1 MMNISYLQ
9 KQEIITGTLLDLIS
23 VKDINFSKNGMNKQM
38 RIIDEVAER
47 ARTLNGRSLGTL
59 AEFVEHGSIQEN
71 PGKYPDELTMISNLF
86 ADHEQII
93 RSLRTDA
100 DRCEEYH
107 DMGTNDFLIG
117 VMEKHE
123 KMAWMLRAHL
133 DMV

>member
-1 MMNISYLQ
+1 
-9 KQEIITGTLLDLIS
+9 
-23 VKDINFSKNGMNKQM
+23 M

-71 PGKYPDELTMISNLF
+71 PGKYPDELTMISNLL

-117 VMEKHE
+117 VMEKYE
-123 KMAWMLRAHL
+123 KMAWMLRVHL
-133 DMV
+133 DRDRV

>member
-1 MMNISYLQ
+1 MTKYISLTKTRNYHW
-9 KQEIITGTLLDLIS
+9 S
-23 VKDINFSKNGMNKQM
+23 VVRPNFSERDKFFQEQYEQIGES
-38 RIIDEVAER
+38 IDEVAES

-59 AEFVEHGSIQEN
+59 AEFVEHGSIQES
-71 PGKYPDELTMISNLF
+71 PGKYPDESTMISNLF

-93 RSLRTDA
+93 RSLLTDA

-123 KMAWMLRAHL
+123 KMAWMLRARL
-133 DMV
+133 DRV